1 MLFRLLSGA
10 KTKRTGDGAGTS
22 NRDLWVTC
30 AGWRISSSTD
40 FDVGTPRLPFG
51 ERSAKALYKALLDVE
66 EVLNREELKTLQL
79 CRQMPA
85 HAVEAGKETAEVN
98 ALVVQSESELEGAKA
113 WLFARNEMAVS
124 DPDGMDFQNRD
135 VVTVTSVEST
145 RVVDEVT
152 AQKSGRSWR

>member
-1 MLFRLLSGA
+1 MD
-10 KTKRTGDGAGTS
+10 T
-22 NRDLWVTC
+22 
-30 AGWRISSSTD
+30 I
-40 FDVGTPRLPFG
+40 LPFG

-85 HAVEAGKETAEVN
+85 HAVEFRNRTEDVKW
-98 ALVVQSESELEGAKA
+98 LPVQSEAELCVANA

-124 DPDGMDFQNRD
+124 HQECRDLQNRD
-135 VVTVTSVEST
+135 VVTRMIVEST

-152 AQKSGRSWR
+152 ALAEKWRELALRPLDMNL